1 MKFLEDKLEALDI
14 YFAPKKESEKWIV
27 ILGIAG
33 IIAYLGYAYLLPYTE
48 NLYKKSERS
57 KKSIQKSITDN
68 NTYLNSITIGGDR
81 EFYVKKFDNDIV
93 NKKQDIV
100 NITDKIKFIDANLE
114 KLSGMLFNQK
124 SWSKFLNSITNKA
137 EIQNVDLQYIT
148 NKYVDENTGSFGH
161 VLEIGIGCRGE
172 YKNIVKFMNELEQNV
187 LVTDIFKTEFTSDAD
202 TSKTVADIHISV
214 WGINH

>member
-14 YFAPKKESEKWIV
+14 YFAPKKESEKWVV
-27 ILGIAG
+27 ILGLAAV
-33 IIAYLGYAYLLPYTE
+33 IAYLGYEFLLPYTE
-48 NLYKKSERS
+48 DLYKKSERS

-68 NTYLNSITIGGDR
+68 NTYLKSITIGGDR
-81 EFYVKKFDNDIV
+81 DYYVKKFDNDIV
-93 NKKQDIV
+93 TKKQEIV
-100 NITDKIKFIDANLE
+100 DTTNKIKFIDANLE

-137 EIQNVDLQYIT
+137 EIQNVDLEYIT

-161 VLEIGIGCRGE
+161 VLEIGVGCKGE
-172 YKNIVKFMNELEQNV
+172 YKNIIKFMNELEQNV
-187 LVTDIFKTEFTSDAD
+187 LVTDIFKTEFSSDPD
-202 TSKTVADIHISV
+202 SSKTIADIHISV

>member
-14 YFAPKKESEKWIV
+14 YFAPKKESEKWLV

-33 IIAYLGYAYLLPYTE
+33 VIAYLGYAYLLPYTE

-57 KKSIQKSITDN
+57 KESIQKSITDN
-68 NTYLNSITIGGDR
+68 NTYLNSITIRGDR
-81 EFYVKKFDNDIV
+81 EYYVKKFDNDIV
-93 NKKQDIV
+93 TKKQEIV
-100 NITDKIKFIDANLE
+100 DITDKIKFIDSNLE
-114 KLSGMLFNQK
+114 KLSDMLFNQK

-148 NKYVDENTGSFGH
+148 NHYVDNNGSFGH
-161 VLEIGIGCRGE
+161 VLEIGVGCSGD

-187 LVTDIFKTEFTSDAD
+187 LVTDIFQAELVSDAN
-202 TSKTVADIHISV
+202 SSYIVADINISV